1 MNSNPK
7 KNLLKLIKIKSDI
20 ILLIPIFLFLVC
32 CKSGD
37 FSLLSSP
44 INREK
49 NGTEIVKF
57 SIHPYKG
64 TVIRLG
70 EEILPFKILEMD
82 KNIALVEMAIPVYK
96 DEKEIELKLSSP
108 GFQNSSYRIRKPEE
122 LNEKLIALDK
132 EGITHRFISRF
143 KTGFQPKSVRFIDN
157 TRLAI
162 PLLEDEGMDVLDI
175 NSGQTVRLS
184 PPEKYKKK
192 LGFVETISI
201 PEHNELWVSQMQAN
215 AVHVFDLKTLAY
227 KATVDLTGKWSKI
240 LLYDPIRDLV
250 YCSNWISEDIS
261 VIDRKTKLE
270 IRKTDKIG
278 LPRGLLLSKDGKE
291 LYIAQFSA
299 SNQESG
305 GGRLGIY
312 SMDKEKL
319 IDTIGPPGN
328 KRHIVSGNTENKI
341 YVSDMCCSKIEV
353 YDLKEKKV
361 QKSIPVFDKPNTI
374 ALSPDGKYLYVS
386 CRGPNHPTEGYLKKG
401 LVLGKVY
408 VIDTTTDTVKE
419 FWEAGNQPTGLDV
432 SPDNRYLVISD
443 FLDHQ
448 IRVYRR
454 DGF

>member
-1 MNSNPK
+1 MNSNSEK
-7 KNLLKLIKIKSDI
+7 KFFKPNGMLL
-20 ILLIPIFLFLVC
+20 IFLFLIC
-32 CKSGD
+32 CKSENS
-37 FSLLSSP
+37 SLISSP
-44 INREK
+44 SNPEK
-49 NGTEIVKF
+49 NRIATVKF
-57 SIHPYKG
+57 SVHPYKG
-64 TVIRLG
+64 TVIQSG
-70 EEILPFKILEMD
+70 EETVPFRILETD
-82 KNIALVEMAIPVYK
+82 KNIALVEMKLPVYK
-96 DEKEIELKLSSP
+96 DGKGIELKFSSP
-108 GFQNSSYRIRKPEE
+108 GFQSSFFRVKNAEE

-132 EGITHRFISRF
+132 EGITHRFVVRF
-143 KTGFQPKSVRFIDN
+143 KTGIQPKSVRFIDN

-175 NSGQTVRLS
+175 RTGETVRLA
-184 PPEKYKKK
+184 PPEKYRKK
-192 LGFVETISI
+192 LGFVETIAI

-215 AVHVFDLKTLAY
+215 AVHVFDLKTLVY
-227 KATVDLTGKWSKI
+227 KTSIDLTGKWSKI

-261 VIDRKTKLE
+261 VIDRKTKVE

-312 SMDKEKL
+312 SMEKEKL
-319 IDTIGPPGN
+319 TDTIGPPGN
-328 KRHIVSGNTENKI
+328 KRHIVPGNTENKI

-361 QKSIPVFDKPNTI
+361 QKTIPVFDKPNTI

-386 CRGPNHPTEGYLKKG
+386 CRGPNNPTEGYLKKG
-401 LVLGKVY
+401 LVLGRVY
-408 VIDTTTDTVKE
+408 VIDTITDTVKE
-419 FWEAGNQPTGLDV
+419 FWEAGNQPTGLDI

-454 DGF
+454 DDF

>member
-1 MNSNPK
+1 MNSNSEK
-7 KNLLKLIKIKSDI
+7 KFFKPNGMLL
-20 ILLIPIFLFLVC
+20 IFLFLIC
-32 CKSGD
+32 CKSENLIS
-37 FSLLSSP
+37 FPSNP
-44 INREK
+44 EK
-49 NGTEIVKF
+49 NRIATVKF

-64 TVIRLG
+64 TVIQSG
-70 EEILPFKILEMD
+70 EETVPFRILETD
-82 KNIALVEMAIPVYK
+82 KNIALVEMKLPVYK
-96 DEKEIELKLSSP
+96 DGKEVELKFSSP
-108 GFQNSSYRIRKPEE
+108 GFQSSFFRIKSAEE

-132 EGITHRFISRF
+132 EGITHRFVARF
-143 KTGFQPKSVRFIDN
+143 KTGIQPKSVRFIDN

-175 NSGQTVRLS
+175 RTGETIRLS

-192 LGFVETISI
+192 LGFVETIAI

-215 AVHVFDLKTLAY
+215 AVHVFDLKTLVY
-227 KATVDLTGKWSKI
+227 KTSIDLTGKWSKI

-250 YCSNWISEDIS
+250 YCSNWVSEDIS
-261 VIDRKTKLE
+261 VIDRKTKVE

-312 SMDKEKL
+312 SMEKEKL
-319 IDTIGPPGN
+319 TDTIGPPGN
-328 KRHIVSGNTENKI
+328 KRHIVPGNAENKI

-361 QKSIPVFDKPNTI
+361 QKAIPVFDKPNTI

-386 CRGPNHPTEGYLKKG
+386 CRGPNNPTEGYLKKG
-401 LVLGKVY
+401 LVLGRVY

-419 FWEAGNQPTGLDV
+419 FWEAGNQPTGLDI

>member
-1 MNSNPK
+1 MNSKFK
-7 KNLLKLIKIKSDI
+7 KSFFKPNAFLLV
-20 ILLIPIFLFLVC
+20 PIFLFLVC
-32 CKSGD
+32 CESGNS
-37 FSLLSSP
+37 SLISSP
-44 INREK
+44 SNREK
-49 NGTEIVKF
+49 SGSALVKF

-64 TVIRLG
+64 TVVKTG
-70 EEILPFKILEMD
+70 DEILPFKVLETD
-82 KNIALVEMAIPVYK
+82 KSIGLVEMEVPVYSDGK
-96 DEKEIELKLSSP
+96 GIELKLSSP
-108 GFQNSSYRIRKPEE
+108 GFQNSSYYAKSAAD

-132 EGITHRFISRF
+132 EGVTHRFTMRL
-143 KTGFQPKSVRFIDN
+143 KTGLQPKSVRFIDN

-175 NSGQTVRLS
+175 KTGETVRLS

-227 KATVDLTGKWSKI
+227 KATVDLSGKWSKI
-240 LLYDPIRDLV
+240 LLYDPTRDLV

-261 VIDRKTKLE
+261 VIDRKTKTE

-299 SNQESG
+299 SNQESS

-312 SMDKEKL
+312 SMEKEKL

-328 KRHIVSGNTENKI
+328 KRHIVPGPVENKI

-361 QKSIPVFDKPNTI
+361 QKTIPVFDKPNTI

-386 CRGPNHPTEGYLKKG
+386 CRGPNNPTEGYLKKG
-401 LVLGKVY
+401 LVLGRVY
-408 VIDTTTDTVKE
+408 VIDTATDTVKE

>member
-1 MNSNPK
+1 MNSNLK
-7 KNLLKLIKIKSDI
+7 KNFLKPNAAF
-20 ILLIPIFLFLVC
+20 LIPIFLFLVC
-32 CKSGD
+32 CESGNS
-37 FSLLSSP
+37 SLISSP
-44 INREK
+44 ANREK
-49 NGTEIVKF
+49 SGSAIVKF
-57 SIHPYKG
+57 SIQPYKG
-64 TVIRLG
+64 TVIKSG
-70 EEILPFKILEMD
+70 EEILPFKVLETD
-82 KNIALVEMAIPVYK
+82 KNIALIEVDAPVYK
-96 DEKEIELKLSSP
+96 DGKGIELKFSSP
-108 GFQNSSYRIRKPEE
+108 GFQNSSYRAKSTEE

-132 EGITHRFISRF
+132 EGVTHRFVSRL
-143 KTGFQPKSVRFIDN
+143 KTGMQPKSVRFIDN

-175 NSGQTVRLS
+175 STGVTVRLA

-192 LGFVETISI
+192 LGFVETIAI

-215 AVHVFDLKTLAY
+215 AVHVFDLKTLEY

-261 VIDRKTKLE
+261 VIDRKTKTE
-270 IRKTDKIG
+270 VRKTDKIG
-278 LPRGLLLSKDGKE
+278 LPRGLLLSKDGKD

-312 SMDKEKL
+312 SMEKEKL

-328 KRHIVSGNTENKI
+328 KRHIVPGNTENKI

-361 QKSIPVFDKPNTI
+361 QKTIPVFDKPNTI

-386 CRGPNHPTEGYLKKG
+386 CRGPNNPTEGYLKKG
-401 LVLGKVY
+401 LVLGRVY
-408 VIDTTTDTVKE
+408 VIDTATDTVKE

>member
-1 MNSNPK
+1 MNRR
-7 KNLLKLIKIKSDI
+7 KNRLPSKVSLLV
-20 ILLIPIFLFLVC
+20 PIFLFLVC
-32 CKSGD
+32 CESGNS
-37 FSLLSSP
+37 SLISESK
-44 INREK
+44 REK
-49 NGTEIVKF
+49 TGTTSVKF
-57 SIHPYKG
+57 SLHPYKG
-64 TVIRLG
+64 TVIKTG
-70 EEILPFKILEMD
+70 SESIPYKVLETD
-82 KNIALVEMAIPVYK
+82 KNVALVQMEIPVYSDSK
-96 DEKEIELKLSSP
+96 GIRLELSSP
-108 GFQNSSYRIRKPEE
+108 GFQNSVIDVKSASE
-122 LNEKLIALDK
+122 LSERLLALDK
-132 EGITHRFISRF
+132 EGVTHRFTARY
-143 KTGFQPKSVRFIDN
+143 KTGIQPKSVRFIDN

-162 PLLEDEGMDVLDI
+162 PLLEDEGMDILDI
-175 NSGQTVRLS
+175 RNGETVRIS
-184 PPEKYKKK
+184 PPEKYRKK

-215 AVHVFDLKTLAY
+215 AVHVFDLKTLSY

-240 LLYDPIRDLV
+240 LLYDSIRDLV

-261 VIDRKTKLE
+261 VIDRSTKKE
-270 IRKTDKIG
+270 IRKTEKIG

-299 SNQESG
+299 SNQETG

-319 IDTIGPPGN
+319 TDTIGPPGN
-328 KRHIVSGNTENKI
+328 KRHIVPGPIENKI
-341 YVSDMCCSKIEV
+341 YVSDMCCSKVEV

-361 QKSIPVFDKPNTI
+361 QKTIPVFDKPNTI

-386 CRGPNHPTEGYLKKG
+386 CRGPNNPSEGYLKKG
-401 LVLGKVY
+401 LVLGRVY

-443 FLDHQ
+443 FLDDQ

>member
-1 MNSNPK
+1 M
-7 KNLLKLIKIKSDI
+7 I
-20 ILLIPIFLFLVC
+20 IPIFLFLFLVC
-32 CKSGD
+32 CESGNSSLISSPSHREKSGTNPVRL
-37 FSLLSSP
+37 SL
-44 INREK
+44 
-49 NGTEIVKF
+49 
-57 SIHPYKG
+57 HPYKG
-64 TVIRLG
+64 TVVKNG
-70 EEILPFKILEMD
+70 EEILPFKVLETD
-82 KNIALVEMAIPVYK
+82 KNIALVEMEVPIFTDGK
-96 DEKEIELKLSSP
+96 GIELKLSSP
-108 GFQNSSYRIRKPEE
+108 GFQNSSFVAKSTAD
-122 LNEKLIALDK
+122 LGEKLIALDK
-132 EGITHRFISRF
+132 EGVTHRFAGRF
-143 KTGFQPKSVRFIDN
+143 KTGVQPKSVRFIDN

-162 PLLEDEGMDVLDI
+162 PLLEDEGMDILDI
-175 NSGQTVRLS
+175 KTGETVRLS

-227 KATVDLTGKWSKI
+227 KASVDLTGKWSKI
-240 LLYDPIRDLV
+240 LLYDATRDLV

-261 VIDRKTKLE
+261 VIDRKTKTE
-270 IRKTDKIG
+270 VRKTDKIG

-312 SMDKEKL
+312 SMEKERL

-328 KRHIVSGNTENKI
+328 KRHIVPGPVENKI

-401 LVLGKVY
+401 LVLGRVY
-408 VIDTTTDTVKE
+408 VIDTSTDTVKE

-443 FLDHQ
+443 FLDNQ

>member
-1 MNSNPK
+1 M
-7 KNLLKLIKIKSDI
+7 
-20 ILLIPIFLFLVC
+20 
-32 CKSGD
+32 
-37 FSLLSSP
+37 
-44 INREK
+44 
-49 NGTEIVKF
+49 
-57 SIHPYKG
+57 
-64 TVIRLG
+64 G
-70 EEILPFKILEMD
+70 EEILPFKVLEMD

-184 PPEKYKKK
+184 PPEKIKKK

-353 YDLKEKKV
+353 YDLKEKKF
-361 QKSIPVFDKPNTI
+361 KSQFLYSINRIRLLFLLTESIFMFLVEVLIIQPKVISKKVWYLEKFMLLTQRRTRLRNF
-374 ALSPDGKYLYVS
+374 GKLVI
-386 CRGPNHPTEGYLKKG
+386 NL
-401 LVLGKVY
+401 LVLTFHPIIV
-408 VIDTTTDTVKE
+408 T
-419 FWEAGNQPTGLDV
+419 
-432 SPDNRYLVISD
+432 
-443 FLDHQ
+443 
-448 IRVYRR
+448 
-454 DGF
+454 

>member
-1 MNSNPK
+1 MNVHL
-7 KNLLKLIKIKSDI
+7 KN
-20 ILLIPIFLFLVC
+20 ILFKPNAAFLIPIFLFLVC
-32 CKSGD
+32 CESGNS
-37 FSLLSSP
+37 SLISSP
-44 INREK
+44 ANREK
-49 NGTEIVKF
+49 SGSATVKF
-57 SIHPYKG
+57 GIHPYKG
-64 TVIRLG
+64 TVIKTR
-70 EEILPFKILEMD
+70 EEVLPFKVLETD
-82 KNIALVEMAIPVYK
+82 KNIALVELQVPVYSDGK
-96 DEKEIELKLSSP
+96 GLELKLSSP
-108 GFQNSSYRIRKPEE
+108 GFQNSSFSVKNAEE

-132 EGITHRFISRF
+132 EGVTHRFTARF
-143 KTGFQPKSVRFIDN
+143 KTGMQPKSVRFIDN

-162 PLLEDEGMDVLDI
+162 PLLEDEGMDVLNI
-175 NSGQTVRLS
+175 LTGETVRLA

-192 LGFVETISI
+192 LGFVETIAI

-261 VIDRKTKLE
+261 VIDRKTKTE
-270 IRKTDKIG
+270 TRKTDKIG

-299 SNQESG
+299 SNQESS

-312 SMDKEKL
+312 SMEKEKL

-328 KRHIVSGNTENKI
+328 KRHIVPGPTEDKI

-386 CRGPNHPTEGYLKKG
+386 CRGPNNPTEGYLKKG
-401 LVLGKVY
+401 LVLGRVY
-408 VIDTTTDTVKE
+408 VIDTATDTVKE

>member
-1 MNSNPK
+1 MNSNSEK
-7 KNLLKLIKIKSDI
+7 KLFKPNK
-20 ILLIPIFLFLVC
+20 ILLIPILLFLIC
-32 CKSGD
+32 CKSGN
-37 FSLLSSP
+37 SP
-44 INREK
+44 LISFPSNQEK
-49 NGTEIVKF
+49 SETTTVKF
-57 SIHPYKG
+57 NVHPYKG
-64 TVIRLG
+64 TVIQSG
-70 EEILPFKILEMD
+70 EKTIPFRVIETD
-82 KNIALVEMAIPVYK
+82 KNIALVEMEVPIYK
-96 DEKEIELKLSSP
+96 NGIELKFSSP
-108 GFQNSSYRIRKPEE
+108 GFQSSFFHVKNANE
-122 LNEKLIALDK
+122 LNDKLIALDK
-132 EGITHRFISRF
+132 EGITHHFIARF
-143 KTGFQPKSVRFIDN
+143 KTGIQPKSVRFIDN

-175 NSGQTVRLS
+175 KTGETVRLS

-192 LGFVETISI
+192 LGFVETIAI
-201 PEHNELWVSQMQAN
+201 PKHNELWVSQMQAN
-215 AVHVFDLKTLAY
+215 AVHVFDLKTLVY
-227 KATVDLTGKWSKI
+227 KTSIDLTGKWSKI

-261 VIDRKTKLE
+261 VIDRKTKVE

-312 SMDKEKL
+312 SMEKEKL

-353 YDLKEKKV
+353 YDLKERKV
-361 QKSIPVFDKPNTI
+361 QKTIPVFDKPNTI

-386 CRGPNHPTEGYLKKG
+386 CRGPNNPTEGYLKKG
-401 LVLGKVY
+401 LVLGRVY

-419 FWEAGNQPTGLDV
+419 FWEAGNQPTGLDI

>member
-1 MNSNPK
+1 MNSNSEK
-7 KNLLKLIKIKSDI
+7 KFFKPNGMLL
-20 ILLIPIFLFLVC
+20 IFLFLIC
-32 CKSGD
+32 CKSKNLIS
-37 FSLLSSP
+37 FPSNP
-44 INREK
+44 EK
-49 NGTEIVKF
+49 NRIATVKF

-64 TVIRLG
+64 TVIQSG
-70 EEILPFKILEMD
+70 EETVPFRILETD
-82 KNIALVEMAIPVYK
+82 KNIALVEMKLPVYK
-96 DEKEIELKLSSP
+96 DGKEVELKFSSP
-108 GFQNSSYRIRKPEE
+108 GFQSSFFRVKSAEE

-132 EGITHRFISRF
+132 EGITHRFVARF
-143 KTGFQPKSVRFIDN
+143 KTGIQPKSVRFIDN

-175 NSGQTVRLS
+175 RTGETIRLS

-192 LGFVETISI
+192 LGFVETIAI

-215 AVHVFDLKTLAY
+215 AVHVFDLKTLVY
-227 KATVDLTGKWSKI
+227 KTSIDLTGKWSKI

-250 YCSNWISEDIS
+250 YCSNWVSEDIS
-261 VIDRKTKLE
+261 VIDRKTKVE

-312 SMDKEKL
+312 SMEKEKL
-319 IDTIGPPGN
+319 TDTIGPPGN
-328 KRHIVSGNTENKI
+328 KRHIVPGNAENKI

-361 QKSIPVFDKPNTI
+361 QKAIPVFDKPNTI

-386 CRGPNHPTEGYLKKG
+386 CRGPNNPTEGYLKKG
-401 LVLGKVY
+401 LVLGRVY

-419 FWEAGNQPTGLDV
+419 FWEAGNQPTGLDI

>member
-1 MNSNPK
+1 M
-7 KNLLKLIKIKSDI
+7 
-20 ILLIPIFLFLVC
+20 V
-32 CKSGD
+32 
-37 FSLLSSP
+37 
-44 INREK
+44 
-49 NGTEIVKF
+49 V
-57 SIHPYKG
+57 
-64 TVIRLG
+64 
-70 EEILPFKILEMD
+70 
-82 KNIALVEMAIPVYK
+82 PVYK
-96 DEKEIELKLSSP
+96 DGKEIELKFSSP
-108 GFQNSSYRIRKPEE
+108 GFQNSSYRIKKVEE

-175 NSGQTVRLS
+175 NTGETVRLS

-240 LLYDPIRDLV
+240 LLYDPTRDLV

-261 VIDRKTKLE
+261 VIDRKTKTE
-270 IRKTDKIG
+270 TRKTDKIG

-328 KRHIVSGNTENKI
+328 KRHIVSGNTESKI

-353 YDLKEKKV
+353 YDLKEKKF
-361 QKSIPVFDKPNTI
+361 KSRFLYSINRIRLLFLLTENIFMFLVE
-374 ALSPDGKYLYVS
+374 ALIIQLKVISKKVWCLEECMSLIRLQTGLRNFGKLVINL
-386 CRGPNHPTEGYLKKG
+386 RALTFHPTI
-401 LVLGKVY
+401 V
-408 VIDTTTDTVKE
+408 T
-419 FWEAGNQPTGLDV
+419 
-432 SPDNRYLVISD
+432 
-443 FLDHQ
+443 
-448 IRVYRR
+448 
-454 DGF
+454 

>member
-1 MNSNPK
+1 MNPNFEK
-7 KNLLKLIKIKSDI
+7 KLFKPNGT
-20 ILLIPIFLFLVC
+20 LLIPILLFLIC
-32 CKSGD
+32 CKSENS
-37 FSLLSSP
+37 SLISSP
-44 INREK
+44 SNREK
-49 NGTEIVKF
+49 NGTATVRF

-64 TVIRLG
+64 TVIRSG
-70 EEILPFKILEMD
+70 EETVPFRILETD
-82 KNIALVEMAIPVYK
+82 KNIALVEMKVPVYE
-96 DEKEIELKLSSP
+96 DGIELKLSSP
-108 GFQNSSYRIRKPEE
+108 GFQNSSYRVKSAEE
-122 LNEKLIALDK
+122 LNETLIALNK
-132 EGITHRFISRF
+132 EGITHRFVARF
-143 KTGFQPKSVRFIDN
+143 KTGIQPKSVRFIDN

-162 PLLEDEGMDVLDI
+162 PLLEDEGMDILDI
-175 NSGQTVRLS
+175 RTGETIRLS

-192 LGFVETISI
+192 LGFVETIAI
-201 PEHNELWVSQMQAN
+201 PKHNELWVSQMQAN

-227 KATVDLTGKWSKI
+227 KTSVDLTGKWSKI

-250 YCSNWISEDIS
+250 YCSNWVSENIS
-261 VIDRKTKLE
+261 VIDRKTKVE

-312 SMDKEKL
+312 SMETEKL
-319 IDTIGPPGN
+319 TDTIGPPGN
-328 KRHIVSGNTENKI
+328 KRHIVSGNVENKI
-341 YVSDMCCSKIEV
+341 YVSDMCCGKIEV

-361 QKSIPVFDKPNTI
+361 QKTIQVFDKPNTI

-386 CRGPNHPTEGYLKKG
+386 CRGPNNPTEGYLKKG
-401 LVLGKVY
+401 LVLGRVY

>member
-1 MNSNPK
+1 MNSK
-7 KNLLKLIKIKSDI
+7 FKNSFLRPNTF
-20 ILLIPIFLFLVC
+20 LLIPIFLFLVC
-32 CKSGD
+32 CESGNS
-37 FSLLSSP
+37 SLISSP
-44 INREK
+44 ANREK
-49 NGTEIVKF
+49 SGTASVKF
-57 SIHPYKG
+57 SVHPYKG
-64 TVIRLG
+64 TIVKTG
-70 EEILPFKILEMD
+70 DEILPFKVLETD
-82 KNIALVEMAIPVYK
+82 KNIALVEMEIPVYADGK
-96 DEKEIELKLSSP
+96 GIELKLSSP
-108 GFQNSSYRIRKPEE
+108 GFQNSSYYAKNAAD

-132 EGITHRFISRF
+132 EGVTHRFTARL
-143 KTGFQPKSVRFIDN
+143 KTGMQPKSVRFIDN

-175 NSGQTVRLS
+175 KTGETVRLS

-240 LLYDPIRDLV
+240 LLYDPTRDLV

-261 VIDRKTKLE
+261 VIDRKTKTE

-299 SNQESG
+299 SNQESS

-312 SMDKEKL
+312 SMEKEKL

-328 KRHIVSGNTENKI
+328 KRHIVPGPVENKI
-341 YVSDMCCSKIEV
+341 YVSDMCCSKVEV

-361 QKSIPVFDKPNTI
+361 QKTIPVFDKPNTI

-386 CRGPNHPTEGYLKKG
+386 CRGPNNPTEGYLKKG
-401 LVLGKVY
+401 HVLGRVY
-408 VIDTTTDTVKE
+408 VIDTATDTVKE

-432 SPDNRYLVISD
+432 SPDNRYIVISD